1 MKSTVPSFRVTPE
14 NTCLETLSPLEMV
27 NVVEACRG
35 RQRDLIVRCVLA
47 VLNSGAESDD
57 VRRVLAAYHD
67 FDLELIETPRGLE
80 VELKNAPAIAFVHY
94 EFETARGTVLR
105 PKLIEGL
112 RQHIFSVIRDLAFVA
127 SEIQRTGK
135 YNLSSS
141 AGLTDAVFLI
151 LRNAGL
157 FSKTG
162 RHKVVT
168 CWGGHAI
175 DAGEYQYSLEVGNQC
190 GLRFM
195 DVITGCGPGAMRGPM
210 EGATIGHAKQRMTD
224 GRYIGLTE
232 PGIIASE
239 APNPIVNPLV
249 ILPDIEKRLEAFVRL
264 GQGVIV
270 FPGGVGTLE
279 EISYVLSILTH
290 SRNQGVPF
298 PLIFTGPESARP
310 YWAALEDFLT
320 KFFGPEVKRF
330 YRLIVGDPE
339 QTVLEINK
347 GLLAVK
353 IHRDRRREAYYFNT
367 GLHVPFLVQEP
378 FTADHETVA
387 RTVLESGQ
395 SPSQRAGLLR
405 RVFSAVVSG
414 NVRPEGIKAVEAQ
427 GPFRLR
433 GDRALVSAVD
443 GLLSELAAQ
452 GRMSKSGPYRPSY
465 VTEVTD

>member
-1 MKSTVPSFRVTPE
+1 MKPTVDSFRITPE

-27 NVVEACRG
+27 NVVQACRG
-35 RQRDLIVRCVLA
+35 GQQDLIVRCVLA
-47 VLNSGAESDD
+47 VLNSGAESDN
-57 VRRVLAAYHD
+57 VKQMLATYHD

-80 VELKNAPAIAFVHY
+80 IELKNAPAVAFVLY
-94 EFETARGTVLR
+94 EVEDRRGTTLR

-112 RQHIFSVIRDLAFVA
+112 RQHIYSVIRDLAFVA
-127 SEIQRTGK
+127 SEIQRTNK
-135 YNLSSS
+135 YDLTSPQ
-141 AGLTDAVFLI
+141 GLTDTVFLI

-175 DAGEYQYSLEVGNQC
+175 DPGEYQYSLEVGNQC

-239 APNPIVNPLV
+239 APNPIVNPLI
-249 ILPDIEKRLEAFVRL
+249 ILPDIEKRLEAFIRL

-290 SRNQGVPF
+290 PKNQGVPL
-298 PLIFTGPESARP
+298 PLVFTGPDASRD
-310 YWAALEDFLT
+310 YWAAVEKFLT
-320 KFFGPEVKRF
+320 KILGPAVKKT
-330 YRLIVGDPE
+330 YRLIIDDPQ
-339 QTVLEINK
+339 QTALEINK

-353 IHRDRRREAYYFNT
+353 VHRDRRRESYFFNT
-367 GLHVPFLVQEP
+367 GLHLPLLVQEP
-378 FTADHETVA
+378 FTATHKSVA
-387 RTVLESGQ
+387 RTVLRSGQ
-395 SPSQRAGLLR
+395 PLHERAALLR
-405 RVFSAVVSG
+405 RVFSAVVTG

-443 GLLSELAAQ
+443 GLLSELADQ
-452 GRMSKSGPYRPSY
+452 GRMSKSGHYRPCY
-465 VTEVTD
+465 VTESLD